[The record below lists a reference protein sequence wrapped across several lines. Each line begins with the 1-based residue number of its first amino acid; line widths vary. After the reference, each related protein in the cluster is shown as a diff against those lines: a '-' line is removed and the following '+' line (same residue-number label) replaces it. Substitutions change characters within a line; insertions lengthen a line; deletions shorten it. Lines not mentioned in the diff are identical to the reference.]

1 MQKNQK
7 PMIVTIFATFLS
19 IFFVISVSNSADFKL
34 RANTIGN
41 EHSIHAVGLRKL
53 KELVE
58 KRSGGKIEIK
68 IYYSGALGDQRA
80 GIESMQSGTIDIAT
94 VDTPI
99 TTVDEVLGVFGLP
112 FIFRD
117 RKHVD
122 MVMNGPIGIWVA
134 DRLRK
139 SKLEVL
145 SYFEGGFRQITNNV
159 RPIYTP
165 EDLKGIKMRTPSSQ
179 LRIKIFN
186 TYGANASA
194 LPYPELYSALQM
206 GVFDAQENPA
216 IEVKSN
222 KFYEVQKYLSFTN
235 HVYSV
240 SYLLMAVSSYNK
252 LPWDFQLLMKQAAYE
267 AAKATVEEG
276 KAVDKE
282 IIGLAESKGMKVNKA
297 NTEAFIKASKPI
309 WDSVGQDMGED
320 AVKLIHLVSTAGTP

>member
-1 MQKNQK
+1 MRKNQK
-7 PMIVTIFATFLS
+7 ITMVTIFTALFL
-19 IFFVISVSNSADFKL
+19 IFFTVSSAQSAEFKL

-41 EHSIHAVGLRKL
+41 EHSIHAVGFRKL

-58 KRSGGKIEIK
+58 KRSDGRIEIK
-68 IYYSGALGDQRA
+68 LYFSGALGDQRA

-99 TTVDEVLGVFGLP
+99 TTVDKVFGVFGLP

-122 MVMNGPIGIWVA
+122 QVMNGPIGEWTA
-134 DRLRK
+134 ERLRK
-139 SKLEVL
+139 HNLEIL
-145 SYFEGGFRQITNNV
+145 AYMEGGFRQITINK

-165 EDLKGIKMRTPSSQ
+165 ADLKGIKMRTPSSQ
-179 LRIKIFN
+179 LRIRIFN
-186 TYGANASA
+186 TYGANSAA

-240 SYLLMAVSSYNK
+240 SYLLMGRSSFKK
-252 LPWDFQLLMKQAAYE
+252 LPWDLQILMKQAGYE
-267 AAKATVEEG
+267 TVAATVEAG
-276 KAVDKE
+276 KAVDSE
-282 IIGLAESKGMKVNKA
+282 IIELANSKGMKVNKA
-297 NTEAFIKASKPI
+297 KTEAFIKASKPI
-309 WDSVGQDMGED
+309 WDSVGKEMGKE
-320 AVKLIHLVSTAGTP
+320 ATRLIHLISTAGTP

>member
-1 MQKNQK
+1 MGKNK
-7 PMIVTIFATFLS
+7 KTTLIVILTAVIL
-19 IFFVISVSNSADFKL
+19 FFFQSTSSQSAEFKL

-58 KRSGGKIEIK
+58 KRSGGRIEIK

-99 TTVDEVLGVFGLP
+99 TTIDKVFGVFGLP

-117 RKHVD
+117 REHVD
-122 MVMNGPIGIWVA
+122 QVMNGPVGEWA
-134 DRLRK
+134 AERLRK
-139 SKLEVL
+139 NKLEIL
-145 SYFEGGFRQITNNV
+145 AYMEGGFRQITNNK

-165 EDLKGIKMRTPSSQ
+165 DDLKGIKMRTPSSQ
-179 LRIKIFN
+179 LRIRIFN
-186 TYGANASA
+186 TYGANSAA

-240 SYLLMAVSSYNK
+240 SYLLMGQSSFKK
-252 LPWDFQLLMKQAAYE
+252 LPWDLQLLVKQAGYE
-267 AAKATVEEG
+267 TIAATVEAG
-276 KAVDKE
+276 KAVDEE
-282 IIGLAESKGMKVNKA
+282 IIELANSKGMKVNKA
-297 NTEAFIKASKPI
+297 TTQAFIEASKPI
-309 WDSVGQDMGED
+309 WDSVGKEMGDE
-320 AVKLIHLVSTAGTP
+320 AIKLIHLISTAGTP

>member
-1 MQKNQK
+1 MV
-7 PMIVTIFATFLS
+7 IIFTALS
-19 IFFVISVSNSADFKL
+19 LILLVASSAYSADFKL

-58 KRSGGKIEIK
+58 KRSGGRIEIK
-68 IYYSGALGDQRA
+68 IYYSGSLGDQRA

-99 TTVDEVLGVFGLP
+99 TTVDTVLGVIGLP

-117 RKHVD
+117 RNHVD
-122 MVMNGPIGIWVA
+122 QVMNGPIGDWVA
-134 DRLRK
+134 ERLRK
-139 SKLEVL
+139 KNLEVL
-145 SYFEGGFRQITNNV
+145 AYMEGGFRQITNNK

-165 EDLKGIKMRTPSSQ
+165 DDLKGIKMRTPSSQ
-179 LRIKIFN
+179 LRMKIFN
-186 TYGANASA
+186 TYGANAAA

-240 SYLLMAVSSYNK
+240 SYLLMGESSFKK
-252 LPWDFQLLMKQAAYE
+252 LPWDLQLLMKQAGYE
-267 AAKATVEEG
+267 TIAATVEAG
-276 KAVDKE
+276 KAVDEE
-282 IIGLAESKGMKVNKA
+282 IVELAQSKGMKVNKA

-309 WDSVGQDMGED
+309 WDSVGKDMGEE
-320 AVKLIHLVSTAGTP
+320 ATKLIQLISTAGTK

>member
-1 MQKNQK
+1 MRKNQK
-7 PMIVTIFATFLS
+7 TALVTIFMALLL
-19 IFFVISVSNSADFKL
+19 IFFVAGSALSAEFKL

-41 EHSIHAVGLRKL
+41 EHSIHAVGLRTL
-53 KELVE
+53 KKLVE
-58 KRSGGKIEIK
+58 KRSEGRIEIK

-99 TTVDEVLGVFGLP
+99 TTVDKVFGVFGLP

-117 RKHVD
+117 REHVD
-122 MVMNGPIGIWVA
+122 QVMKGPVGAWTA
-134 DRLRK
+134 ERLRK
-139 SKLEVL
+139 HNLEIL
-145 SYFEGGFRQITNNV
+145 AYMEGGFRQITNNK

-165 EDLKGIKMRTPSSQ
+165 ADLKGIKMRTPSSQ
-179 LRIKIFN
+179 LRIRIFN
-186 TYGANASA
+186 TYGANSAA

-240 SYLLMAVSSYNK
+240 SYLLMGTSSFNK
-252 LPWDFQLLMKQAAYE
+252 LPWDLQILMKQAGYE
-267 AAKATVEEG
+267 TIAATVKAGKTVDEEI
-276 KAVDKE
+276 VE
-282 IIGLAESKGMKVNKA
+282 LANSKGMKVNKA

-309 WDSVGQDMGED
+309 WDSVGKEMGEE
-320 AVKLIHLVSTAGTP
+320 AIKLIHLISTAGTP